1 MVYQRSLTVV
11 RGDESTLLS
20 YYVKER
26 ESLEF
31 ECKTY
36 TVGISSE
43 GKTKEIKDFSSDRQ
57 DSELF
62 CEYLY
67 RENVSLRHLF
77 LIGEEFITERS
88 I

>member
-1 MVYQRSLTVV
+1 MYQRNLTVM
-11 RGDESTLLS
+11 RGDECTDFC

-26 ESLEF
+26 LSGEF

-36 TVGISSE
+36 TVGIESE
-43 GKTKEIKDFSSDRQ
+43 GQINEIKDFSSDKHKT
-57 DSELF
+57 ELF